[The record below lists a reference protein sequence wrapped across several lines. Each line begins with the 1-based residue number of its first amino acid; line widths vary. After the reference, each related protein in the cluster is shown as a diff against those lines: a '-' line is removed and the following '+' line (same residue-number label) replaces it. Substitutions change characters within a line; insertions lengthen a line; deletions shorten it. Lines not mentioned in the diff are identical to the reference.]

1 VCTADETSPGGR
13 LDTIPGGGLHAGPV
27 SGLSTVPVARQNTAQ
42 TTDIK
47 RARDIGRATGSKRQ
61 PNDDRSD
68 RDREAGTA
76 PRCWSTSGR
85 RYRLGWEQVKHR
97 IRFVAIYGYLSKE
110 AIRSMQTI
118 TWGDFSIYQQKN
130 RSDH

>member
-1 VCTADETSPGGR
+1 VTSPGGR
-13 LDTIPGGGLHAGPV
+13 LDTIPGGGLHTGPV

-68 RDREAGTA
+68 RDWEAGTA
-76 PRCWSTSGR
+76 PGA
-85 RYRLGWEQVKHR
+85 GAPQGAV
-97 IRFVAIYGYLSKE
+97 IAPDG
-110 AIRSMQTI
+110 
-118 TWGDFSIYQQKN
+118 N
-130 RSDH
+130 RSSIVSVSLSFMDIYLKRP